1 MVDLTKKRNRIRSN
15 NLSEIQQQPESLNL
29 PDLVALTSQQ
39 LPSESENKKA
49 VLGEIKEVSIALIDT
64 KDITEDSNTSEHES
78 VFVSDIHSDSSFD
91 SSLDDS
97 DSNKMVKSQSANN
110 SPIFEEESVVQVSGF
125 YWLYKIKIRIT
136 YIVYQE
142 NCPSFPP

>member
-15 NLSEIQQQPESLNL
+15 NQSDTQQQPESLNL

-39 LPSESENKKA
+39 LPSESENNQA

-78 VFVSDIHSDSSFD
+78 VFASDIQSDSSFD

-110 SPIFEEESVVQVSGF
+110 SPIFEEESVVQVSA
-125 YWLYKIKIRIT
+125 
-136 YIVYQE
+136 
-142 NCPSFPP
+142 

>member
-15 NLSEIQQQPESLNL
+15 NQSDTQQQPESLNL

-39 LPSESENKKA
+39 LPSESENNKA

-78 VFVSDIHSDSSFD
+78 VFVSDIHSDSSLD

-110 SPIFEEESVVQVSGF
+110 SPIFEEESVVQVSA
-125 YWLYKIKIRIT
+125 
-136 YIVYQE
+136 
-142 NCPSFPP
+142 

>member
-1 MVDLTKKRNRIRSN
+1 MYPAKPRNTPIYAVVDLTKKRNRIRSN
-15 NLSEIQQQPESLNL
+15 NQSEKQQPESLNL

-78 VFVSDIHSDSSFD
+78 VFVSDIQSDSSFD

-110 SPIFEEESVVQVSGF
+110 SPIFEEESVVQVSA
-125 YWLYKIKIRIT
+125 
-136 YIVYQE
+136 
-142 NCPSFPP
+142 

>member
-15 NLSEIQQQPESLNL
+15 NQREKQQQPESLNL

-49 VLGEIKEVSIALIDT
+49 LLGEIKEASIALIDT

-78 VFVSDIHSDSSFD
+78 VFASDIHSDSSFD

-110 SPIFEEESVVQVSGF
+110 SPIFEEESVIQVSA
-125 YWLYKIKIRIT
+125 
-136 YIVYQE
+136 
-142 NCPSFPP
+142 

>member
-1 MVDLTKKRNRIRSN
+1 M
-15 NLSEIQQQPESLNL
+15 

-39 LPSESENKKA
+39 LPSESENNKA

-78 VFVSDIHSDSSFD
+78 VFVSDIQSDSSFD

-110 SPIFEEESVVQVSGF
+110 SPIFEEESVLQVSGF
-125 YWLYKIKIRIT
+125 YWLYKIKKLSK
-136 YIVYQE
+136 YSSLIV
-142 NCPSFPP
+142 N

>member
-15 NLSEIQQQPESLNL
+15 NQREKQQQPESLNL

-39 LPSESENKKA
+39 LPSESENNKA
-49 VLGEIKEVSIALIDT
+49 VLGEIKEVSIAVIDT

-78 VFVSDIHSDSSFD
+78 VFASDIHSDSSVD

-110 SPIFEEESVVQVSGF
+110 SPIFEEESVLQVSA
-125 YWLYKIKIRIT
+125 
-136 YIVYQE
+136 
-142 NCPSFPP
+142 

>member
-15 NLSEIQQQPESLNL
+15 NQREKQQQPESLNL

-39 LPSESENKKA
+39 LPSESENNKA

-78 VFVSDIHSDSSFD
+78 VFASDIHSDSSFD

-110 SPIFEEESVVQVSGF
+110 SPIFEEESVIQVSA
-125 YWLYKIKIRIT
+125 
-136 YIVYQE
+136 
-142 NCPSFPP
+142 